1 MLSFTKFEDTIRLA
15 FYRYGLFIAKRPWTA
30 IIIAIL
36 INGLLGINIM
46 WMKRESNL
54 ENLFTPTN
62 SKAKTDRQWVLSQ
75 YQDHTGNSFYE
86 HSLREANK
94 YGEVIVKSLNGQNLL
109 NETLY
114 AELES
119 LNEVIRN
126 ASITSGDGIKLRYE
140 DICARRDNICVVDG
154 LIVFSEYFRIRYQND
169 DLPFPLLKTED
180 GNIVSLKRVFGNATV
195 LKGKLKGASLL
206 KLKYNLRQNGINKQ
220 LSQKWEEA
228 FLNTLA
234 VLKNKH
240 YDIAYSNSESLDSE
254 LGANTGGDAGYFKW
268 TFTLMITYVSFATA
282 GGNFV
287 SNRAHIGRASVIG
300 AGLAI
305 LGAFGFACAASVPFE
320 NIVGVMPFLILGID
334 NVFILLSNLA
344 DISYEEPVEERVAKT
359 MKTCGIAIT
368 VTMVTNM
375 IAFVVGYL
383 SVFLSVRI
391 FCIYTEHITGLLV
404 KQSVAVVLCY
414 FNFMTFVLGS
424 MTLNEKRTLC
434 DVSTSPYL
442 RRDERKG
449 VVWIKNIFC
458 SGDIPESREDIESR
472 CDRVPNRIFPM
483 LVLYFPCKIIII
495 LLFLTYLGFAIWGS
509 TQLEQGLVI
518 SNLVSED
525 SYLYKYSQWQSHYF
539 SSEIPIAFVIKSNT
553 NYSNSNTV
561 WEIQKL
567 IRSAKSDPDIN
578 NDFEIDWSTEYQRSK
593 EFDNSTENNY
603 VKSLKNI
610 FLPKNPKYLNDIVF
624 NDAGD
629 RIKTSRIYV
638 MTTDIK
644 NSLSQGK
651 MMLRMRDIAE
661 HSNLEVFAYSP
672 AFIYFEQYIAVLPN
686 TLQTVGI
693 AIAAVFIVTSIFMPN
708 VLLIIFVTLSMTM
721 IMVGVFGFMYFWD
734 LSLSSITMIHV
745 IMSVGFSVDFSTH
758 ICHAFM
764 TAEGTD
770 RNSRVY
776 VAMIRSG
783 GPIFNSGMSSIL
795 GILLLYLSRSYVF
808 RSFFKVMLLVV
819 IFGQAHAVLLLPVI
833 LSWIGPN
840 KPFTKTEKSDSK
852 NSSAFKSVYENK
864 SFNSKL

>member
-1 MLSFTKFEDTIRLA
+1 MFLLTSVSILFGIPKESMLSFTKFENRIRLA
-15 FYRYGLFIAKRPWTA
+15 FYRYGLFIARHPWTA

-36 INGLLGINIM
+36 VNGLLGINII

-62 SKAKTDRQWVLSQ
+62 SKAKSDRQWVLSQ
-75 YQDHTGNSFYE
+75 YQDHTGSSFYE
-86 HSLREANK
+86 HSLREADK
-94 YGEVIVKSLNGQNLL
+94 YGEVIVKSLYGHNLL
-109 NETLY
+109 NETFY
-114 AELES
+114 TELES
-119 LNEVIRN
+119 LNDVIKN
-126 ASITSGDGIKLRYE
+126 VSITSDDGTKLLYE

-154 LIVFSEYFRIRYQND
+154 FIVFSEYFRKRYQNGN
-169 DLPFPLLKTED
+169 LSFPFLKTED
-180 GNIVSLKRVFGNATV
+180 GNIVSLQRVFGNTTV
-195 LKGKLKGASLL
+195 LTGKLVGASFI
-206 KLKYNLRQNGINKQ
+206 KLRYNLRQHGIYKK

-228 FLNTLA
+228 FLHTLA
-234 VLKNKH
+234 VFRNQH

-305 LGAFGFACAASVPFE
+305 LGAFGIACAAAVPFE
-320 NIVGVMPFLILGID
+320 NIVGVMPFLII
-334 NVFILLSNLA
+334 

-391 FCIYTEHITGLLV
+391 FCIYTG
-404 KQSVAVVLCY
+404 VAVVLCY
-414 FNFMTFVLGS
+414 FNFMTFVLGC
-424 MTLNEKRTLC
+424 MTLNEKRVINQRHCVTCLQ
-434 DVSTSPYL
+434 VPTF
-442 RRDERKG
+442 DEMRKKG
-449 VVWIKNIFC
+449 SSGLKIFCC
-458 SGDIPESREDIESR
+458 SGDIPKSREEIESR
-472 CDRVPNRIFPM
+472 CDRVPNRIFPK
-483 LVLYFPCKIIII
+483 LVLHFPCKIIII

-509 TQLEQGLVI
+509 TQLKQGLVI

-539 SSEIPIAFVIKSNT
+539 SSEIPITFVIKSKT
-553 NYSNSNTV
+553 NYSNINTV
-561 WEIQKL
+561 YEIKNL
-567 IRSAKSDPDIN
+567 INSAKSDPDIN
-578 NDFEIDWSTEYQRSK
+578 NNFEIDWTTEYQRSK
-593 EFDNSTENNY
+593 EFDNTTENNY
-603 VKSLKNI
+603 VKNLKNI
-610 FLPKNPKYLNDIVF
+610 FLPKNPMYLNDIAF

-644 NSLSQGK
+644 DSLSQGK

-661 HSNLEVFAYSP
+661 HSSLEVFAYSP

-693 AIAAVFIVTSIFMPN
+693 AIAAVFTVTAIFMPN
-708 VLLIIFVTLSMTM
+708 VLLIIFVTLSMAM

-745 IMSVGFSVDFSTH
+745 IMGVGFSVDFSTH

-783 GPIFNSGMSSIL
+783 GPIFNSGMSSIV

-840 KPFTKTEKSDSK
+840 KPFTKTENSDSK
-852 NSSAFKSVYENK
+852 NTSEFKSVYENK
-864 SFNSKL
+864 SFDSKL